1 MYSLIFQYSSSPSG
15 LCQWCK
21 IFGFHKYAKFCS
33 NVMNAHF
40 PVLNP
45 CHLLD
50 KLFLICGAEVSLW
63 VALLELP
70 L

>member
-1 MYSLIFQYSSSPSG
+1 
-15 LCQWCK
+15 
-21 IFGFHKYAKFCS
+21 
-33 NVMNAHF
+33 MNAHF

-50 KLFLICGAEVSLW
+50 KPLLICGAEVSLW
-63 VALLELP
+63 VAMLELP